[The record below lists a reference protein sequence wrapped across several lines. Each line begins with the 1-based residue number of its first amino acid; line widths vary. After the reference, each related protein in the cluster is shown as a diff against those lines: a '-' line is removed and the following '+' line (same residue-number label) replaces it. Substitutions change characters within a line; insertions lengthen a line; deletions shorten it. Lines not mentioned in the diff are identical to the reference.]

1 MASSA
6 KLLICGHRPITFGTM
21 VLTFRYR
28 VKNPA
33 GLLELSRAVNLVW
46 NYCGEVQEHA
56 RRWCKRWPSAF
67 DLIQP

>member
-1 MASSA
+1 
-6 KLLICGHRPITFGTM
+6 M

-67 DLIQP
+67 DLI